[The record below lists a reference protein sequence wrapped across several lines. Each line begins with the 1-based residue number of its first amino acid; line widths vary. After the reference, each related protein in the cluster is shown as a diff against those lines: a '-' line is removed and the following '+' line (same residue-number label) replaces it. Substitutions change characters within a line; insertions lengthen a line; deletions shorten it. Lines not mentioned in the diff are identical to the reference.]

1 MAYKI
6 TDECIN
12 CGGCIEICE
21 NRAIY
26 ETAEKSEIDPAR
38 CTECVGVFESQ
49 MCADVCSVNASKA
62 DPAHRETREQLMAKW
77 KKIHPNEVP
86 KTK

>member
-12 CGGCIEICE
+12 CGGCVEICE

-26 ETAEKSEIDPAR
+26 ETDEKSEIDPER
-38 CTECVGVFESQ
+38 CTECVGVFETQ
-49 MCADVCSVNASKA
+49 MCADICSVNAVKP
-62 DPAHRETREQLMAKW
+62 DPAHREPREKLLAKW
-77 KKIHPNEVP
+77 KKLHPNEVP

>member
-6 TDECIN
+6 TDDCIN

-26 ETAEKSEIDPAR
+26 ETDEKSEIDPTR

-49 MCADVCSVNASKA
+49 MCADVCSVNAPKP
-62 DPAHRETREQLMAKW
+62 DPARRETREELLAKW
-77 KKIHPNEVP
+77 KKLHPNEVP
-86 KTK
+86 KTR